1 MTDHAQNV
9 SYDMG
14 FGENFSWDIPLL
26 GGYPHRFLTVNKN
39 WRLGNRKL
47 LGVRLR
53 EPLQPLIARTGT
65 KVVWTQGWQT
75 LAYWQAVWQARRAGA
90 QVWLRGESN
99 DLSGLGGWLRRSA
112 KAVAL
117 AALFRRVNHFLCIG
131 SANRRL
137 YRKYGVPDLRLHQAP
152 YCVDNARFAAEAK
165 KFRAMRKKIRL
176 KWNIPETAF
185 CVLFCGK
192 FMRKK
197 RPLDVVAAAK
207 TLQAAQ
213 DKKGEDAASKPL
225 HLLFVGSGDLGGAL
239 RAECLV
245 RWDVE
250 ASATTTTGE
259 LEESKPSAS
268 FAGFLNQGEIAEA
281 YAAADCL
288 VLPSDTGETW
298 GLVVNEAM
306 ASGLPCI
313 ASNACGCAEDLVAPV
328 DRNCVFQL
336 GDIGGLAAAIKWVQ
350 DGKAAGVPQWEDA
363 VRRFDLIRTVDTVK
377 ELYRAHAA
385 ESPQQSKFG

>member
-197 RPLDVVAAAK
+197 RPLDVVAAASQRNGALVIRLG
-207 TLQAAQ
+207 LQQ
-213 DKKGEDAASKPL
+213 CRVGFLQVGLGRND
-225 HLLFVGSGDLGGAL
+225 VGSCIIEVG
-239 RAECLV
+239 RCLQQ
-245 RWDVE
+245 R
-250 ASATTTTGE
+250 
-259 LEESKPSAS
+259 
-268 FAGFLNQGEIAEA
+268 
-281 YAAADCL
+281 
-288 VLPSDTGETW
+288 
-298 GLVVNEAM
+298 
-306 ASGLPCI
+306 
-313 ASNACGCAEDLVAPV
+313 
-328 DRNCVFQL
+328 
-336 GDIGGLAAAIKWVQ
+336 
-350 DGKAAGVPQWEDA
+350 
-363 VRRFDLIRTVDTVK
+363 
-377 ELYRAHAA
+377 AA
-385 ESPQQSKFG
+385 EQGRVDQGDDVAFVHA